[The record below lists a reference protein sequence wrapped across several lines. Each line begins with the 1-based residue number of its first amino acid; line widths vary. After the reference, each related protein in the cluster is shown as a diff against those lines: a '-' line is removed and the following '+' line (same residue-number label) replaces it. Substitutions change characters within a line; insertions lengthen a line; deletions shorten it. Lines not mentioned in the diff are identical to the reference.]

1 MPRIAVLPDGRRL
14 EFEDGTPD
22 DVMDR
27 VVQQEL
33 GTGAPAT
40 HEPTGFMAGLGRG
53 ATGLVESA
61 RAVMEGV
68 DPTEPMGAGVA
79 RIAANVGK
87 GLKHGIESEAAKAG
101 ALMDVEG
108 AGARGPSGRGLSST
122 GHMLAA
128 AFPGVGPISANTA
141 ERVASGDV
149 SGTPGELTPVLAW
162 EALTGGMRG

>member
-68 DPTEPMGAGVA
+68 DPTETMGAGGA
-79 RIAANVGK
+79 KIAANLRN
-87 GLKHGIESEAAKAG
+87 GLKDGNESEG
-101 ALMDVEG
+101 AN
-108 AGARGPSGRGLSST
+108 ARAMHEVDGRRT
-122 GHMLAA
+122 
-128 AFPGVGPISANTA
+128 I
-141 ERVASGDV
+141 
-149 SGTPGELTPVLAW
+149 
-162 EALTGGMRG
+162 